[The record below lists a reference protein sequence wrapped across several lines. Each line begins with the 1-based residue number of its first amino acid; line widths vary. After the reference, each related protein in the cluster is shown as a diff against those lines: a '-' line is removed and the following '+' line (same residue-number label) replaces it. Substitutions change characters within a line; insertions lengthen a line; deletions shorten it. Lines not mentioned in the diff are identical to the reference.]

1 MLIVQ
6 PPKKSTRTMVDLFMQ
21 SSGPRSSRRWLISL
35 LVLLVIIGLC
45 WKFWPSSGLHQT
57 AAEQGT
63 AATGR
68 HKGGGGGLA
77 KAGAARPGFGGATGP
92 VPVRVAAATVGDF
105 PIYYKALGTV
115 TAMNTINVRSRVAG
129 ELVKVN
135 FQEGQLVKAGD
146 LLAEIDPRSYQIALD
161 QAEGTLLTNQ
171 ALLKNAQVDLER
183 YRGLYAEDSIAKQT
197 LDTAASLVNQYVG
210 TIKTNQAAVGDAK
223 LNLEFTKI
231 RAPIAGRVG
240 LRQLDVGNLV
250 AANDTTAL
258 VVITQTKPITV
269 VFTLPEKD
277 LSAVIARYHSGD
289 KLPVEAWDRGDVKLQ
304 TTGVLASLDNQI
316 DVTTGTLK
324 FKARFENQDEV
335 LFPNQFVNVHLRAD
349 TLKQAVLVPSAAVQ
363 FGTNGTFAYVMDGDK
378 KVKIRA
384 LQTGPSD
391 ENSTVITGGLVQG
404 ERVVLEGTDRLRDG
418 SDVEVVNDSKDVPV
432 TPAQDLKDK
441 PSQDSSD
448 TAKAGKAEKGRI

>member
-1 MLIVQ
+1 
-6 PPKKSTRTMVDLFMQ
+6 MVDLFMQ

-35 LVLLVIIGLC
+35 LVLLVVIGLC
-45 WKFWPSSGLHQT
+45 WWFWPSSGLHK
-57 AAEQGT
+57 GT
-63 AATGR
+63 AE
-68 HKGGGGGLA
+68 KGTAEASHRKGSGLS
-77 KAGAARPGFGGATGP
+77 KGGAARPGFGGATGP
-92 VPVRVAAATVGDF
+92 VPVRVAPATLGDF

-129 ELVKVN
+129 ELVKLN
-135 FQEGQLVKAGD
+135 FQEGQMVKAGD
-146 LLAEIDPRSYQIALD
+146 LLAEIDPRTYQIALE

-197 LDTAASLVNQYVG
+197 LDTAASLVNQYIG

-231 RAPIAGRVG
+231 RAPIAGRTG

-269 VFTLPEKD
+269 NFTLPEKD
-277 LSAVIARYHSGD
+277 LSAVITRYRSGD

-304 TTGVLASLDNQI
+304 ASGVLFSLDNQI

-324 FKARFENQDEV
+324 FKARFDNQDEV
-335 LFPNQFVNVHLRAD
+335 LFPNQFVNVRLRAD

-378 KVKIRA
+378 KVKIRQ

-391 ENSTVITGGLVQG
+391 ETSTVITSGLAEG

-418 SDVEVVNDSKDVPV
+418 SEVEVVNDSKDVPV
-432 TPAQDLKDK
+432 TPEQQLQGK
-441 PSQDSSD
+441 PSKEPSESATTD
-448 TAKAGKAEKGRI
+448 KAEKGRV